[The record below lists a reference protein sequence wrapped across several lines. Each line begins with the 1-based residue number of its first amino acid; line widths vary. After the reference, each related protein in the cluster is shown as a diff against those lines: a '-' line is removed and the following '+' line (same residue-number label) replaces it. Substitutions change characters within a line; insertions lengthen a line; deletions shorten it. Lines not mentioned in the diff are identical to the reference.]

1 MSQKPTS
8 GVSLRRLRQSQ
19 GFTLI
24 ELMVVV
30 LIIAVLIGIG
40 IPQFLVF
47 RSRAQDSA
55 AMHALTVAHKTSF
68 VVAIEQDGFPDAA
81 TLAAS
86 LPIVEP
92 VLAWVDDVTAST
104 GPSVVS
110 VADDAAGT
118 ELALAARSLSG
129 RCYYLRMS
137 LTAGVVKQY
146 VDNPAICRAADYRD
160 GADTGW

>member
-1 MSQKPTS
+1 M
-8 GVSLRRLRQSQ
+8 RRLHQSQ

-129 RCYYLRMS
+129 RCFYLRMS

-146 VDNPAICRAADYRD
+146 VDNPAICRAADFRD

>member
-1 MSQKPTS
+1 M
-8 GVSLRRLRQSQ
+8 RRVRQSE

-30 LIIAVLIGIG
+30 MIIAVLVAVA
-40 IPQFLVF
+40 IPQFLGF

-55 AMHALTVAHKTSF
+55 AMHALTVAHKTTF
-68 VVAIEQDGFPDAA
+68 VVALEQGLFPDSA

-86 LPIVEP
+86 LPIIEP

-110 VADDAAGT
+110 VADDAVGT